1 VSVKIWQQEHSDFN
15 HRLAQLGGV
24 PSLSLSDPNGM
35 LQLAHAD
42 FPDFERTFEASP
54 RLMLNL
60 CTSGIGKF
68 GRFADAANLEGIIRS
83 GDVTIALP
91 NSKAEAYCSSISM
104 LGIAVDIS
112 IAESRFEEKISID
125 TLLPAASDFHKNQLV
140 TSVMTALWRD
150 AETNGLTSA
159 FFEHGLLIVIN
170 ELTNYRRKTPSSRS
184 VKALSGKNLKR
195 SLEFIDSQLD
205 SNVRVTEIA
214 KEANLDVRT
223 FTRAFRAATGYA
235 PFEYLTIR
243 RMKLAK
249 ELLRKG
255 YTITDTS
262 MLVGYSNPSKFSAAF
277 RRLNGKAPK
286 EWLNF
291 F

>member
-1 VSVKIWQQEHSDFN
+1 MKTWQQEHSDFN
-15 HRLAQLGGV
+15 QRLAQLGGV

-42 FPDFERTFEASP
+42 FPGFERTFEASP

-60 CTSGIGKF
+60 CTSGMGKF
-68 GRFADAANLEGIIRS
+68 GRFSDNANLEGVIRS
-83 GDVTIALP
+83 GDAVIALP
-91 NSKAEAYCSSISM
+91 NSKAQAYCSSISM

-112 IAESRFEEKISID
+112 MAQSLFEEELSLD
-125 TLLPAASDFHKNQLV
+125 DLLPAASDFHQNQLL
-140 TSVMTALWRD
+140 TSVMTAMWRD

-159 FFEHGLLIVIN
+159 FFEQGLLIIFN
-170 ELTNYRRKTPSSRS
+170 QLTSYRKKTSLTRA
-184 VKALSGKNLKR
+184 VKPLSGSGLKR

-205 SNVRVTEIA
+205 SNIRVTAVA

-235 PFEYLTIR
+235 PFEYLTMR
-243 RMKLAK
+243 RMELAK
-249 ELLRKG
+249 SLLRKG
-255 YTITDTS
+255 HTITETS

-277 RRLNGKAPK
+277 KRLTGKVPT
-286 EWLNF
+286 EWLKLI
-291 F
+291 